1 MGNRTGWI
9 GTGYLGWQG
18 ERRYNMRLLATFP
31 YLILLVVIVV
41 MVLVGIAVVED
52 VMRGILVY

>member
-1 MGNRTGWI
+1 
-9 GTGYLGWQG
+9 
-18 ERRYNMRLLATFP
+18 MRLLATFP
-31 YLILLVVIVV
+31 YIVLLVVIVV

>member
-1 MGNRTGWI
+1 
-9 GTGYLGWQG
+9 
-18 ERRYNMRLLATFP
+18 MRLLATFP

-52 VMRGILVY
+52 VVRGMVY

>member
-1 MGNRTGWI
+1 
-9 GTGYLGWQG
+9 
-18 ERRYNMRLLATFP
+18 MRLLATFP

-52 VMRGILVY
+52 VMRGMVY